1 MEKLFERLEA
11 LKTIIEDEAT
21 AKRISQV
28 AAIAVI
34 ADYQQRIFDDGLA
47 SDNTPIGQYSVNP
60 FYINPNSDALAG
72 VASSS
77 IKPVGKTGQ
86 TVFKNGKPHKTKYLT
101 RGYAE
106 LRENT
111 GRQSAKVD
119 LNFSGSLFISIKVKE
134 VGNVSFV
141 SYTNEELAG
150 IMAAQERRFMKE
162 ISTPTEQERE
172 VGLEAAR
179 DEFLAILEEIDGI

>member
-1 MEKLFERLEA
+1 MENLFDRLEA

-28 AAIAVI
+28 AAFAVI
-34 ADYQQRIFDDGLA
+34 ADYQQRIFNEGLA

-60 FYINPNSDALAG
+60 FYINPNSDALVG
-72 VASSS
+72 VATSN

-179 DEFLAILEEIDGI
+179 DEFLAILEEIDGL